1 MRAIESKDNPLYK
14 TLLAVKTARQAK
26 KRQQVVLEGP
36 RHVADLAA
44 AGLRPH
50 YLFFSQDDKGDK
62 AAQGLLGPG
71 GVFEG
76 KMEADR
82 LILLPPSLF
91 HQASSQKT
99 DQGVL
104 ALAPLPDLDLEDWLD
119 RNHGGEG
126 VCRLL
131 ILEKVQDPG
140 NVGSLIRTADALAWQ
155 GVILAEDSASL
166 YNPKTL
172 AASMGSVFH
181 LPVFELKEDL
191 TAYLT
196 QLKSRS
202 FKVLGAALEGKE
214 GIGEKD
220 LDGRLALILGNE
232 GQGLSAQA
240 MAAADLLIRIPMKG
254 RAQSLNVAA
263 AGAILLWEAVRGS

>member
-26 KRQQVVLEGP
+26 KRQLVVLEGP

-44 AGLRPH
+44 AGLQPH

-71 GVFEG
+71 GVFEE

-82 LILLPPSLF
+82 LILLPSSLF
-91 HQASSQKT
+91 RQASSLKA

-104 ALAPLPDLDLEDWLD
+104 ALAPLPDLDLEGWLD
-119 RNHGGEG
+119 QEQGGEG
-126 VCRLL
+126 DCRLL

-155 GVILAEDSASL
+155 GVILTGDSASI

-191 TAYLT
+191 TLCLPK
-196 QLKSRS
+196 LKSRS
-202 FKVLGAALEGKE
+202 FKLLGAALQGQEGV
-214 GIGEKD
+214 GEKD
-220 LDGRLALILGNE
+220 LSGRLALMLGNE
-232 GQGLSAQA
+232 GQGLSVQA
-240 MAAADLLIRIPMKG
+240 IEAADLLLRIPMKG
-254 RAQSLNVAA
+254 QAQSLNVAA
-263 AGAILLWEAVRGS
+263 AGAILLWEAVRGT